1 MLDDVSS
8 FRLLVLGLQT
18 GAHIAVCVLDT
29 PIGAPSC
36 ACGALRC
43 LGGPCGCA
51 CGLAAHTIQLRL
63 QLQGIGLIAHLHCS
77 VAQQLLQALTKVSFT
92 EVSMGTEGITAASVL
107 KQDSASWLTLRCVCS
122 SDMWKSSECRLTF
135 SLLLASCF
143 PLRRQPLRLRLR
155 LFRGVS

>member
-43 LGGPCGCA
+43 LGGHA
-51 CGLAAHTIQLRL
+51 AALAAWPLTIQLRL